1 MRGEILCIGDELI
14 SGRISDLNARYAA
27 GRLWPLGLGLA
38 GFSYLG
44 DDPDEI
50 VRVLR
55 ESLARCDWLVVSG
68 GLGTTEDDL
77 TAAAA
82 ARALG
87 LPLIEHPRK
96 LAELEALITSLGRQ
110 LTPEIRRMALMPEG
124 AEPLD
129 PRAAGFTITVDG
141 GKPLYFLPGV
151 PPEFQRIIERRVAPE
166 LGERFGSGH
175 LASATIRLFG
185 LGESEVGRRL
195 AGLVNAVPGAALG
208 YYPVYPEVIL
218 ALSARAETPEL
229 AQARVAE
236 LEAQCLARLADWVV
250 VRGAQ
255 PLEARVGELLLSAGQ
270 TLALA
275 ESCTGGLIG
284 HRVTEVAGSS
294 AYFLRGYVVYSNPA
308 KQELLGVTA
317 ATLASH
323 GAVSAQCAAEM
334 AAGARERAGADLA
347 LAVTG
352 IAGPE
357 GGSPEKPVGTV
368 WFGLAHAGG
377 VLTEQKRFPGDR
389 QMVKL
394 QAAENALD
402 LLRRHLEGR

>member
-14 SGRISDLNARYAA
+14 SGRISDRNARYAA

-44 DDPDEI
+44 DEPDEI

-55 ESLARCDWLVVSG
+55 EALARCDWLVVSG

-77 TAAAA
+77 TATAA

-87 LPLIEHPRK
+87 LPLIEHPQK

-110 LTPEIRRMALMPEG
+110 LTPELRRMALMPEG

-129 PRAAGFTITVDG
+129 PHSAGFTITVDG

-166 LGERFGSGH
+166 LGARFGSGH
-175 LASATIRLFG
+175 LASASIRLFG
-185 LGESEVGRRL
+185 VGESEVGRRL
-195 AGLVNAVPGAALG
+195 AGLVNGVPGASLG
-208 YYPVYPEVIL
+208 YYPVFPEVIL

-229 AQARVAE
+229 ARERVTA
-236 LEAQCLARLADWVV
+236 LEAQCLERLADCVV

-255 PLEARVGELLLSAGQ
+255 TLEARVGELLNSANL

-275 ESCTGGLIG
+275 ESCTGGLVG
-284 HRVTEVAGSS
+284 HRITEVAGSS

-308 KQELLGVTA
+308 KQELLGVA
-317 ATLASH
+317 AETLASH

-334 AAGARERAGADLA
+334 ATGARTRSGSDLA

-377 VLTEQKRFPGDR
+377 VLTEHKRFMGDR

-402 LLRRHLEGR
+402 LLRRHLEGL